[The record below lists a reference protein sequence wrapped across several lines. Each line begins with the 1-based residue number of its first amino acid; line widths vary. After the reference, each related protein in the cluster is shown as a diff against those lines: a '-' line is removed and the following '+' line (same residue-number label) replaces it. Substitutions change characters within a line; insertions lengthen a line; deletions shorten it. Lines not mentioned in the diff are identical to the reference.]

1 MSRKISVILVLI
13 SKMCVLIS
21 RNDILLIGVSY
32 EFTVFGIFAG
42 NKKSQKTL
50 ISQGFPAF

>member
-1 MSRKISVILVLI
+1 MILVLI